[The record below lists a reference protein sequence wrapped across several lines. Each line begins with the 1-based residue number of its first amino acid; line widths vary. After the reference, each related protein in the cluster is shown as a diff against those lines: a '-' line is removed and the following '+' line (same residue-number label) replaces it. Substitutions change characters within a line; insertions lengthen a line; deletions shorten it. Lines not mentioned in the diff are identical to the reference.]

1 MRALSW
7 AAAPGLA
14 ALLTV
19 CLPAGVFAQEMTESA
34 ALARALA
41 DNPRLRAIRARPAQT
56 AAEQRVRRLAPNP
69 VFSVTQESAAGTRD
83 RFVLFQQ
90 ELPTSGRL
98 SLLKQA
104 GAAAVLA
111 EDLRVKQAEFEVRQE
126 TRAAFAQLAATQG
139 RVQGLVAMLTTLEA
153 LTNRLGDRERAGDG
167 STFDRLRAERELAEV
182 NALRRGA
189 EADLAAD
196 RAALAALL
204 GMTGAPPLVAAS
216 SLGALPLA
224 PALEMSLAAAGAR
237 RFELQAADSEIR
249 RLEFDQR
256 AASRIGRPQP
266 LASAGWKQ
274 TDDGVR
280 SDTGY
285 TVSLGLA
292 IPLFNR
298 GQADVAAAGAALTVA
313 RAERDALALEIEQ
326 DVRGAHARTNVLVA
340 LADEYQR
347 DALDRSR
354 ELVRIATVAYDD
366 GELGILELLDAH
378 RSLVMAQLRA
388 IEFSTAARLALIR
401 LDRATGGEVGR

>member
-19 CLPAGVFAQEMTESA
+19 CLPAGVFAQELTESA

-56 AAEQRVRRLAPNP
+56 AAAQRIRRLAPNP
-69 VFSVTQESAAGTRD
+69 VFSVAQESAAGTRD
-83 RFVLFQQ
+83 RFFVVQQ

-98 SLLKQA
+98 SFLKQA

-126 TRAAFAQLAATQG
+126 TRAGFAQLVATQG
-139 RVQGLVAMLTTLEA
+139 RVQSLITMLATLEG
-153 LTNRLGDRERAGDG
+153 LTSRLGERERAGDG

-182 NALRRGA
+182 NALHRGA

-196 RAALAALL
+196 RAALAGLL
-204 GMTGAPPLVAAS
+204 GMTGTPPLVAAS
-216 SLGALPLA
+216 SLGALPPP
-224 PALEMSLAAAGAR
+224 PALDMSLTAASTR
-237 RFELQAADSEIR
+237 RLDLQSADTEIR

-285 TVSLGLA
+285 TLSLGLA
-292 IPLFNR
+292 IPFFNR
-298 GQADVAAAGAALTVA
+298 GRADVAAAGAALTVA

-326 DVRGAHARTNVLVA
+326 GVRGAHARATVLVA
-340 LADEYQR
+340 LADEYRR

-354 ELVRIATVAYDD
+354 ELVRIATIAYDD

-378 RSLVMAQLRA
+378 RSLVNAELRA
-388 IEFSTAARLALIR
+388 IEFRTEARLALIG
-401 LDRATGGEVGR
+401 LDRATGEEVGR

>member
-1 MRALSW
+1 MA
-7 AAAPGLA
+7 
-14 ALLTV
+14 
-19 CLPAGVFAQEMTESA
+19 
-34 ALARALA
+34 
-41 DNPRLRAIRARPAQT
+41 
-56 AAEQRVRRLAPNP
+56 
-69 VFSVTQESAAGTRD
+69 QESAAGTRD

-126 TRAAFAQLAATQG
+126 TRAAFAQLAATQS
-139 RVQGLVAMLTTLEA
+139 RVQSLVAMLTTLEA

-216 SLGALPLA
+216 SLGALPPA
-224 PALEMSLAAAGAR
+224 PALEMSLTAAGAR

-274 TDDGVR
+274 TDDGVTNTITWHAPPI
-280 SDTGY
+280 D
-285 TVSLGLA
+285 
-292 IPLFNR
+292 
-298 GQADVAAAGAALTVA
+298 
-313 RAERDALALEIEQ
+313 RD
-326 DVRGAHARTNVLVA
+326 
-340 LADEYQR
+340 
-347 DALDRSR
+347 
-354 ELVRIATVAYDD
+354 
-366 GELGILELLDAH
+366 
-378 RSLVMAQLRA
+378 
-388 IEFSTAARLALIR
+388 
-401 LDRATGGEVGR
+401 